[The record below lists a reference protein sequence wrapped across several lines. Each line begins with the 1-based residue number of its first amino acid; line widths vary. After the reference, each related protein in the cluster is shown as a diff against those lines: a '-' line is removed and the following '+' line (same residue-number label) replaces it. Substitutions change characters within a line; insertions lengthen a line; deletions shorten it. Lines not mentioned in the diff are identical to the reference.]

1 MRGIFNKADEISR
14 RNFMGT
20 VAKTCLGV
28 SIAPTLANAASPTF
42 GDTGIVKRGAGIG
55 TARSVI
61 YLYMGGGMSHVDTL
75 DPKEGNIPVAGNVKS
90 IKTTA
95 DNVLLSEFMPNLARQ
110 MHHVCLFRG
119 MSSSQ
124 GAHQQGRYFLHTSYA
139 KRGTI
144 THPEIGSWILKLGG
158 RLNPTLPGNVR
169 IGGGNN
175 SGNGYFEPWTGA
187 LPIGNPKAGLQHA
200 KRPDDV
206 SDKQFEDR
214 FELSRELNKA
224 FVSRYTNREVQ
235 TYKTMYDDAFRLME
249 SKDLQAFDILNE
261 DEKSIEMY
269 GDNSFGQGCLLARRL
284 VENNV
289 RFVEVSHGGWDT
301 HQNNMDRV
309 EERAS
314 IMDKALGALLQ
325 DLNRRG
331 LLESTLVVL
340 STEFGRTPK
349 LTNGGD
355 GRNHFPK
362 AFSYLMAGGG
372 IAGGQA
378 YGKTDKDA
386 TNVLEGG
393 CSITDFNATMAYALG
408 LPIDKILMSPSGR
421 PFRIA
426 DKGKPVTS
434 VF

>member
-1 MRGIFNKADEISR
+1 MKRMFNNADEISR
-14 RNFMGT
+14 RNFMGK
-20 VAKTCLGV
+20 VAKTCLGLSV
-28 SIAPTLANAASPTF
+28 APTLANAASPNF

-95 DNVLLSEFMPNLARQ
+95 DNVLLSEFMPNLAKQ

-144 THPEIGSWILKLGG
+144 MHPEIGSWILKLGG
-158 RLNPTLPGNVR
+158 KLNPTLPGNVR

-187 LPIGNPKAGLQHA
+187 LPIGNPKAGLQHS
-200 KRPDDV
+200 KRPDGV
-206 SDKQFEDR
+206 SDKQFDAR
-214 FELSRELNKA
+214 FDLSRELNKA

-235 TYKTMYDDAFRLME
+235 TYKTMYDDAFQLMA

-261 DEKSIEMY
+261 DEKAIEMY
-269 GDNSFGQGCLLARRL
+269 GDNAFGQGCLLARRL

-309 EERAS
+309 QQRAAV
-314 IMDKALGALLQ
+314 MDQALGALLK

-386 TNVLEGG
+386 ANVIEGG
-393 CSITDFNATMAYALG
+393 CSITGFNATMAYALG
-408 LPIDKILMSPSGR
+408 LPIDKVIMSPSGR

-426 DKGKPVTS
+426 DKGKPVTA